1 MRAHESRTAR
11 PAESD
16 SSRRN
21 DMKSIRWNRIVRGVA
36 LALALA
42 PPGAALAYPD
52 KPVQYIIPFPA
63 GGESDIAARLQ
74 AVTFN
79 QLYKQEMVVI
89 NRAGGGGAVVWQ
101 QLNSLPSD
109 GYTIAGINL
118 PHIVLQP
125 LEGTVSYKTE
135 DMTPVYFFHYTP
147 DALVVA
153 ADSPYRTLDDLLKAA
168 REKPG
173 TINIAGSSLNS
184 ANHAA
189 HEKFMRE
196 FGVKTT
202 YVPFKG
208 TGDLIASVL
217 GGHVS
222 AAMSYT
228 TLAIQQKGKMRMLAV
243 ATEKRVPQFPDVPT
257 FSELGVKWID
267 GAYRGIAVPKSTP
280 ESVRRQVSDMM
291 DRINK
296 DADHRRKMIDG
307 GFEVVDIGYE
317 RMPAFLK
324 ERTQDYMGTAK
335 AMGLVK

>member
-1 MRAHESRTAR
+1 MTKGRPSRLA
-11 PAESD
+11 AA
-16 SSRRN
+16 
-21 DMKSIRWNRIVRGVA
+21 A
-36 LALALA
+36 LAALA
-42 PPGAALAYPD
+42 FALPGAANAYPD

-74 AVTFN
+74 AQVFN
-79 QLYKQEMVVI
+79 QIYKQEMIVI
-89 NRAGGGGAVVWQ
+89 NRAGGGGALVWQ
-101 QLNSLPSD
+101 QLNTLPAD

-135 DMTPVYFFHYTP
+135 DMTPVYFFHYTA

-153 ADSPYRTLDDLLKAA
+153 ADSPYKTFADVVKAA
-168 REKPG
+168 KEKPG
-173 TINIAGSSLNS
+173 TLTIAGSSLYS

-189 HEKFMRE
+189 HEKFNRE

-228 TLAIQQKGKMRMLAV
+228 PLAIQHKGKMRMLAV
-243 ATEKRVPQFPDVPT
+243 ATDKRVPQFPDVPT
-257 FSELGVKWID
+257 FSELGVKWVD
-267 GAYRGIAVPKSTP
+267 GAYRGVAVPKSTS
-280 ESVRRQVSDMM
+280 ESVRKQVSDMM
-291 DRINK
+291 DRLNK
-296 DADHRRKMIDG
+296 DPELRRRMIEG
-307 GFEVVDIGYE
+307 GFEVVDIGYD